1 MPILRSGVVLVPCL
15 VSLIRAP
22 THIQALRAISLVLF
36 SRIDLAIFP
45 CLARYDGNVMFHEDE
60 SWMVATDP
68 NYFNQQQ
75 RTRALL
81 VVGAVMLLILAIW
94 VSDVLAGYVS
104 PQATATS
111 SLRVANYQLELR
123 LAPSVPRVGQDFI
136 ATITIQPVTGMS
148 PTHLTITYQWTMPA
162 MAMRGAQGIATP
174 SDAAPLAIPLVGTMS
189 GSWQLTLIISASGA
203 SPVTAIFTL
212 PIRAR

>member
-1 MPILRSGVVLVPCL
+1 ML
-15 VSLIRAP
+15 SL
-22 THIQALRAISLVLF
+22 
-36 SRIDLAIFP
+36 RIDLSPFA
-45 CLARYDGNVMFHEDE
+45 CLARYDGDVMFHEDE
-60 SWMVATDP
+60 SRVVATDP
-68 NYFNQQQ
+68 NHFDQ
-75 RTRALL
+75 RQRSRALL
-81 VVGAVMLLILAIW
+81 VVGAVVLLILALW

-123 LAPSVPRVGQDFI
+123 LAPTVPHVGQAFI
-136 ATITIQPVTGMS
+136 ATITIRPVAGK
-148 PTHLTITYQWTMPA
+148 PPAQLTITYQWTMPA

-174 SDAAPLAIPLVGTMS
+174 TDAAPLAIPLVGTMS
-189 GSWQLTLIISASGA
+189 GSWQLTLTISASGA